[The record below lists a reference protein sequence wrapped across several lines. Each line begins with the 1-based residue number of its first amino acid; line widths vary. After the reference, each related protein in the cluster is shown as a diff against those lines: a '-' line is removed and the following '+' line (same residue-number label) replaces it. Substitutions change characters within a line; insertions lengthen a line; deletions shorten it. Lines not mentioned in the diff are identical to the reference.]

1 VVEEKFE
8 LWLMVDEVLQFSG
21 SENYDLKYSSV
32 FWSLANIV
40 SHFHAHIGRGCTA

>member
-1 VVEEKFE
+1 
-8 LWLMVDEVLQFSG
+8 MVDEVLQFSG